1 MEYIQKIKIITVAT
15 KESGYLKWLKE
26 SCIRN
31 GTELIVLGMGVEWKG
46 YITKIDL
53 VNDFLKDQDDRDIFC
68 FVDAYDVI
76 MLKNIEEL
84 KDFFIKTTNET
95 NTKII
100 CSIAPRQKIGIEI
113 IDKPIDDIFRRIFN
127 VSDSLKHINSGCYIG
142 YCKDLKYLSSEIMKI
157 HKETGEVDDE
167 KILNFFYSQNVDLVY
182 VDEKLDFNFNCIDIL
197 DRKDYG
203 QHSFFI
209 HRVGNLPLI
218 NFLEEN
224 GYILTFEDKIR
235 LFNESLEMFYKKSI
249 YHAKQFFE
257 QN

>member
-31 GTELIVLGMGVEWKG
+31 GSELIVLGMGCEWKG

-53 VNDFLKDQDDRDIFC
+53 VNDFLKEQDDRDIFC
-68 FVDAYDVI
+68 FIDAYDVI

-100 CSIAPRQKIGIEI
+100 CSIVPSKIFGIEL
-113 IDKPIDDIFRRIFN
+113 IDKPIDNTFRRVFN
-127 VSDSLKHINSGCYIG
+127 VSDSLSHINGGFYIG
-142 YCKDLKYLSSEIMKI
+142 YCKDLKFLSSEIMKI
-157 HKETGEVDDE
+157 NKETGEVDDE
-167 KILNFFYSQNVDLVY
+167 KILNIFYSKNVDLIH
-182 VDEKLDFNFNCIDIL
+182 VDENLDFNFNCIDIL

-209 HRVGNLPLI
+209 HKFNNSPLV

-224 GYILTFEDKIR
+224 SYILTFEDKIK
-235 LFNESLEMFYKKSI
+235 LFGESLEMFYKKSI
-249 YHAKQFFE
+249 YHVKQFFD
-257 QN
+257 